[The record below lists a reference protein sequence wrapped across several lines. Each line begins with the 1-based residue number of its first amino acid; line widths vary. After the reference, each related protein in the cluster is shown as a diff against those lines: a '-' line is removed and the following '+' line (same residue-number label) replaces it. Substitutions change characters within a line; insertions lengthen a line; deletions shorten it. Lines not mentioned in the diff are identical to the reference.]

1 MPAAAAKLSIA
12 DTFSRLLRLTLAGGT
27 ELTLGRLM
35 DASEER
41 LDAAAH
47 SGAPLDQL
55 VANRLRD
62 NPRDYR
68 RWELEHSRM
77 MERVLK
83 SPRPPVQ
90 ATALL
95 SLSFSLTH
103 RKALFEF
110 LRDSSLRG
118 RKRRQVLAHFHGGYS
133 YSQSVVEEHGIYLR
147 SAASLMC
154 TEHLG
159 TTLLTHPAF
168 GDPLH
173 TYQHAYL
180 EYFRTY
186 CHSAAAPLDNPEA
199 NTEQALLPALKFDLL
214 ELRTK
219 LLTMTVLPVARPPR
233 VRPPG
238 PAKPKAPE
246 AQAAANR

>member
-1 MPAAAAKLSIA
+1 MPAIAAKLSIA
-12 DTFSRLLRLTLAGGT
+12 DTFTRLLRLTLAGGT

-47 SGAPLDQL
+47 SGRSHDQL
-55 VANRLRD
+55 VATRLRD

-68 RWELEHSRM
+68 RWELDHSRL

-95 SLSFSLTH
+95 SLSFSLSH
-103 RKALFEF
+103 RKALFEY

-118 RKRRQVLAHFHGGYS
+118 RKRRQVVAHFHGGYS

-147 SAASLMC
+147 SVASLMC

-159 TTLLTHPAF
+159 TTLLVHPAF

-173 TYQHAYL
+173 GYQQAYL

-186 CHSAAAPLDNPEA
+186 CHSAAAPPDNPEA
-199 NTEQALLPALKFDLL
+199 NTEQALLPVLKFDLL

-219 LLTMTVLPVARPPR
+219 LLTMAVPPTVRPPR
-233 VRPPG
+233 ARVSG
-238 PAKPKAPE
+238 SAKPKVPE
-246 AQAAANR
+246 GPAANR